1 MASNLKWNGLQF
13 LALLNA
19 ELRRRLSACAIATTN
34 HAKKLINVDGTGR
47 RTIRK
52 RNAKGKLVRSKKLV
66 YGAHPSKPG
75 EPPRKQTGRLLGSV
89 AWEISGLVARVGTN
103 VKYGRWLELATA
115 RMAARPWLRRA
126 LKEMLGF
133 IEAVMRRPWKP

>member
-1 MASNLKWNGLQF
+1 MR
-13 LALLNA
+13 LLTA
-19 ELRRRLSACAIATTN
+19 ELRRRLSACAIATAN
-34 HAKKLINVDGTGR
+34 HARKLINVDGTGKR
-47 RTIRK
+47 ILRK

-89 AWEISGLVARVGTN
+89 AWEIVGLVARVGTN
-103 VKYGRWLELATA
+103 VRYGRWLELATA

-126 LKEMLGF
+126 LKEMRAF
-133 IEAVMRRPWKP
+133 IGAVMGRPWNP